1 MPASVTSSTRAPP
14 ASSSTSSGVR
24 AVSLPSK
31 YDTTRPFGVTPSAW
45 VSRRSRRVSSAA
57 TTSAPASSSA
67 SRGGASEMSPMGVP
81 ASTRVP
87 VTRPSSQER
96 TEAGH
101 TAHARDSPGA
111 VPYDGAVTSTASSTD
126 TRQEQSPLEQRQT
139 WQHRLRRFGHPA
151 SAVRGDVRDRLVPP
165 YTEPS
170 GRLWKTLGVPPA
182 LSGRLVRWSGW
193 GGPLLVTLVAGCC
206 ASGTWAT
213 PRR

>member
-14 ASSSTSSGVR
+14 VSSSTSSGVR
-24 AVSLPSK
+24 ADSLPSK
-31 YDTTRPFGVTPSAW
+31 YDTTRPLGVTPSAW

-67 SRGGASEMSPMGVP
+67 SRGGASETSPMGVP

-87 VTRPSSQER
+87 VTPPSSQYR

-101 TAHARDSPGA
+101 TGHARDSHSA

-126 TRQEQSPLEQRQT
+126 TRQEQSPFEQRQT
-139 WQHRLRRFGHPA
+139 WQQRLRRFGY
-151 SAVRGDVRDRLVPP
+151 RGPGARDDVRDRLVPP

-170 GRLWKTLGVPPA
+170 GRLWATLGMPP
-182 LSGRLVRWSGW
+182 RLARRLTRWSAW
-193 GGPLLVTLVAGCC
+193 GGPLLVTLLA
-206 ASGTWAT
+206 
-213 PRR
+213 